1 VLRVKGS
8 SIDVWRPEA
17 GGHRMQ
23 SVPPG
28 SRGVQ
33 SSTVVVTVVDA
44 DARGPGGP
52 WDRRGAEDFR
62 AVWFSGTGKGGQHR
76 NKTQCSLRLTHV
88 PTGLVETRQS
98 RSRADNARDAR
109 AALEARLDA
118 MAASAGDRRASEE
131 RRRQG
136 GTGERSDKVRTWRFQ
151 EGQVIDHRTG
161 RRARLEDVAAG
172 NFVGLSA

>member
-1 VLRVKGS
+1 
-8 SIDVWRPEA
+8 
-17 GGHRMQ
+17 MQ

-28 SRGVQ
+28 SRVVQ
-33 SSTVVVTVVDA
+33 SSTVVVTVTEAGV
-44 DARGPGGP
+44 RGAGGP
-52 WDRRGAEDFR
+52 WDRRGEADFR

-98 RSRADNARDAR
+98 RSRADNLRDAR
-109 AALEARLDA
+109 AALDARLDA
-118 MAASAGDRRASEE
+118 MAAEAEDRRASEE

-161 RRARLEDVAAG
+161 RRARLAAVEAG
-172 NFVGLSA
+172 DFSGLSG

>member
-1 VLRVKGS
+1 
-8 SIDVWRPEA
+8 
-17 GGHRMQ
+17 MQ

-33 SSTVVVTVVDA
+33 SSTVVVTVA
-44 DARGPGGP
+44 EAGARGPGGP
-52 WDRRGAEDFR
+52 WERRGEEDFR

-98 RSRADNARDAR
+98 RSRTDNLRDAR
-109 AALEARLDA
+109 AALDARLDA
-118 MAASAGDRRASEE
+118 LALEAGDRRASEE

-136 GTGERSDKVRTWRFQ
+136 GSGERSDKVRTWRFQ

-161 RRARLEDVAAG
+161 RRARLQVVEAG
-172 NFVGLSA
+172 DFSGLEGA